1 MTKLADVQQ
10 ALKVPKDQLNKFG
23 GYKYRTC
30 GAILEAAKPHMTDAT
45 VTLSD
50 EIVQVGDRFYI
61 KATATFRGE
70 DEASVTAWAREPLSK
85 KGMDE
90 PQITG
95 TASTYARKV
104 ALGGLFAIDD
114 SADDPDATNDH
125 GKGQKPA
132 PTQASIHPTAQA
144 TTQGDGDIQAARD
157 RLTAA
162 IEAYCAR
169 YGADVKKAK
178 EGIAK
183 RPDYNQSAEFYN
195 KAAAEFE
202 NMVN

>member
-10 ALKVPKDQLNKFG
+10 ALKVPKDQTNKFG

-30 GAILEAAKPHMTDAT
+30 GAILEAAKPHMPDAT

-61 KATATFRGE
+61 KATATFVGE
-70 DEASVTAWAREPLSK
+70 DTVSVTALAREPLNK

-114 SADDPDATNDH
+114 SAEDPDATNDH
-125 GKGQKPA
+125 GKRP
-132 PTQASIHPTAQA
+132 SA
-144 TTQGDGDIQAARD
+144 TDILGDAC
-157 RLTAA
+157 TKYAA
-162 IEAYCAR
+162 ITGQDL
-169 YGADVKKAK
+169 GAVKKTVWEEVKGKGDDYILAK
-178 EGIAK
+178 ARELNEYVASYG
-183 RPDYNQSAEFYN
+183 RPS
-195 KAAAEFE
+195 
-202 NMVN
+202 